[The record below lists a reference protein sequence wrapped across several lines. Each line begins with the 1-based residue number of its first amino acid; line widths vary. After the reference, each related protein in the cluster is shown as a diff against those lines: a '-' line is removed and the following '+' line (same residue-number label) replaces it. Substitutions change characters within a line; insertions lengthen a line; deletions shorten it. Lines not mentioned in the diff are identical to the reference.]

1 MQYSCSGIR
10 QIQLEI
16 LSRAELGKVSKNG
29 WILDLLEI
37 LYNPKN
43 TNDCKQTSAHHHHI
57 LCDITILLKRQL
69 ANYISLNTENSENKQ
84 INILHSAYIQH
95 INSKT

>member
-16 LSRAELGKVSKNG
+16 LARAELGKVSKK
-29 WILDLLEI
+29 WLDLLEI

-57 LCDITILLKRQL
+57 LCDITILLKLQL
-69 ANYISLNTENSENKQ
+69 ANYM
-84 INILHSAYIQH
+84 
-95 INSKT
+95 